1 MTKVEILDIYHL
13 GIKAAKHM
21 ENGDYSQVYG
31 ALRQIVRQL
40 MARKDQADLEWKLR
54 IAELIT
60 IGIVVPLQM
69 FAVYGS
75 ALENAPGEIL
85 QLIGTE
91 LECLN
96 SGVKKLLVSAKDRGS
111 ERPSF
116 GRCLPF
122 GYKVMLN

>member
-75 ALENAPGEIL
+75 DLENAPGEIL

-96 SGVKKLLVSAKDRGS
+96 SGVKKLLAAAKDRSGES
-111 ERPSF
+111 MSF
-116 GRCLPF
+116 GSGLPF